1 MVSGKLNAVE
11 VFMRKKMLV
20 RWRWTHTGNGE
31 NWSTECR
38 YPMYCIEPFSY
49 LLYGRG

>member
-31 NWSTECR
+31 NWSTECPIPNVLYR
-38 YPMYCIEPFSY
+38 TFSY
-49 LLYGRG
+49 LL